1 MIFKTASDKILL
13 AMRGCRDDLF
23 SLKIEALINSYGDGY
38 DFCSYYYAD
47 GAVLSKYYGDFV
59 LSGQVTDENAEEIA
73 RFIQLSGFS
82 ALLCEISNGKRL
94 EKYFDSDGFS
104 VYVSNIMKYSPK
116 ERLVSSEGTLT
127 KNPPLD
133 EVFGIVSR
141 AFELDYESWYVD
153 ASHRL
158 RHGVSDYYTFNGIST
173 VVCAFDIR
181 DRVFLSQVAT
191 VPSERGK
198 GSATKM
204 LGLLCSEL
212 TSEGKEI
219 SLICLDQR
227 LEFYKKAGFVP
238 IGKAWNI
245 KRSIRK

>member
-1 MIFKTASDKILL
+1 MIFKTTSDKIIL
-13 AMRGCRDDLF
+13 AMRSYRDDLF

-38 DFCSYYYAD
+38 DFCSYFYAD

-59 LSGQVTDENAEEIA
+59 LSGRVNDKNAEEIA
-73 RFIQLSGFS
+73 RFLQLSGFS
-82 ALLCEISNGKRL
+82 SLLCEISNGKQL
-94 EKYFDSDGFS
+94 GKYFQEDSFFI
-104 VYVSNIMKYSPK
+104 YESNIMKYSSQ
-116 ERLVSSEGTLT
+116 ENAVTGCTLK

-133 EVFGIVSR
+133 EVFEIVSK

-158 RHGVSDYYTFNGIST
+158 RHGISDFYTLENASA
-173 VVCAFDIR
+173 VVCSFDIR
-181 DRVFLSQVAT
+181 NMAFLSQVAT

-198 GSATKM
+198 GLATKM
-204 LGLLCSEL
+204 LGLLCNRL

-238 IGKAWNI
+238 TGKAWNI